1 MYHII
6 LAGDSIFDNKRYVRS
21 GEPDVATQVK
31 DLLDRSDDVSLL
43 AFDGDVT
50 KNVEDQLK
58 GLPNDATH
66 LFISV
71 GGNDAIGNLRLL
83 ERSVSN
89 IGDAFNEFYDVMKD
103 FEKDY
108 IKMLVNA
115 MRCGLKTTICTIY
128 HPNFDLGRSDRIEH
142 LLPHRVEL
150 PQIQKKAITGLTIFN
165 DIIFQ
170 EAVNFGLPVMD
181 LRLIFTEDSDYANA
195 IEPSAVGGAKMARVI
210 KEIVH
215 DHDFSSS
222 NTVVFK

>member
-1 MYHII
+1 MTHII
-6 LAGDSIFDNKRYVRS
+6 LCGDSIFDNKRYVKS
-21 GEPDVATQVK
+21 DEPDVSTQVRE
-31 DLLDRSDDVSLL
+31 LLDRGDGVTLL

-50 KNVEDQLK
+50 KDVEAQLQ

-71 GGNDAIGNLRLL
+71 GGNDALGNLRLFD
-83 ERSVSN
+83 RSVSN

-128 HPNFDLGRSDRIEH
+128 HPNFDLSRSDRIEDM
-142 LLPHRVEL
+142 LPYGLEL
-150 PQIQKKAITGLTIFN
+150 PQIQEKAMTGLTIFN

-181 LRLIFTEDSDYANA
+181 LRLIFSEDSDYANA
-195 IEPSAVGGAKMARVI
+195 VEPSAVGGSKMARII
-210 KEIVH
+210 KKIVY
-215 DHDFSSS
+215 DHDFLLS